1 MEKMDKLDEMLI
13 TMQGGIDNQSITLL
27 LGILGIAITIFTVVY
42 SFMESTKERKRLL
55 FERVNNANG
64 VNNVQDPLLL
74 ADLTFTTNRLK
85 DLWKMNLTILT
96 IILVD
101 ILNLVLFIVHLL
113 IKNVAW
119 LWYFALVLEIFLVIG
134 CLITLYIYFKNYYDR
149 FVSLV

>member
-1 MEKMDKLDEMLI
+1 MDKLDEMLI